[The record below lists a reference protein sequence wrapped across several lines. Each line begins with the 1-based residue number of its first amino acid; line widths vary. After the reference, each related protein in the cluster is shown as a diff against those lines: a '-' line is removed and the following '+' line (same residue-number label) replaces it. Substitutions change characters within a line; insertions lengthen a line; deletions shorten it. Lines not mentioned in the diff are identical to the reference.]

1 MNEILTK
8 VKNSPCS
15 NCFVGTPFKKLHYD
29 TSGTCLDYVY
39 DKLKVPFAFAWEIYT
54 NEQNFPEMDKYI
66 SDNKHKLENNKD
78 NFLKNV
84 NLNLFLMIY

>member
-1 MNEILTK
+1 
-8 VKNSPCS
+8 
-15 NCFVGTPFKKLHYD
+15 
-29 TSGTCLDYVY
+29 
-39 DKLKVPFAFAWEIYT
+39 LKVPFAFAWEIYT